1 MVCPARPIVAR
12 VVVLGASRTGPTPV
26 IITPAWAVARD
37 GSGSGVAAS
46 GSVSGGSGKLNFI
59 RAGVER
65 GTAERLTRAGAT
77 AGALD
82 LEPSAVENPGAG
94 TTSAGNAH
102 DWPTPQPTAAAAGRV
117 DVSIGHHTTMPATAE
132 TPATIATAP
141 ALRSLSV
148 INWPLRCGSLRTAR
162 PPWLSPGTG
171 ATPRELWLPS
181 RLHARARPTRWR
193 RHAPSRRASIRT
205 PLPPRPGALGRLSE
219 TR

>member
-12 VVVLGASRTGPTPV
+12 VVVLGAGRTGATPV

-37 GSGSGVAAS
+37 VSGSGVAAS
-46 GSVSGGSGKLNFI
+46 RSVSGGSGELNFI
-59 RAGVER
+59 RASVER

-102 DWPTPQPTAAAAGRV
+102 DWPTPQPDATAAGRV
-117 DVSIGHHTTMPATAE
+117 DVSMGHHATMPATAE

-148 INWPLRCGSLRTAR
+148 INWPLRCSSLRTAR
-162 PPWLSPGTG
+162 RPWLSPGTW
-171 ATPRELWLPS
+171 AAPRVWLPS
-181 RLHARARPTRWR
+181 GPHARARPTRCR

-205 PLPPRPGALGRLSE
+205 RLPPRPGAPGRLSE